1 MAIAT
6 PISISG
12 EIVARSLAMTT
23 TMSYSTEPDGGRF
36 AATAEPDRTRA
47 NTWHSVNAALDRAA
61 VLRIEASAR
70 TGGADLAERLADLER
85 EWDFDRVLEAEAALM
100 GLTAL
105 GLGVLLDRR
114 LLLAAGVVS
123 SMVTLHGTVGW
134 YPLLPL
140 FRRLGVRTRAEI
152 DRERYA
158 IKALRGDFSA
168 VGEGADDAAARA
180 TAAWK
185 AVCA

>member
-1 MAIAT
+1 
-6 PISISG
+6 
-12 EIVARSLAMTT
+12 
-23 TMSYSTEPDGGRF
+23 MSYSVEPGGGRF
-36 AATAEPDRTRA
+36 ASLAEPDRTRA

-61 VLRIEASAR
+61 VLRIEAAAR
-70 TGGADLAERLADLER
+70 DGAADMRERLAELER
-85 EWDFDRVLEAEAALM
+85 EWDFDRVLEAEAAVM

-105 GLGVLLDRR
+105 GLGVFVDRR
-114 LLLAAGVVS
+114 LLVAAGVVS
-123 SMVTLHGTVGW
+123 SMVVLHGTAGW

-152 DRERYA
+152 DLERYA
-158 IKALRGDFSA
+158 VKSLRGDFSGVDA
-168 VGEGADDAAARA
+168 GVDDAAARA

>member
-1 MAIAT
+1 MA
-6 PISISG
+6 S
-12 EIVARSLAMTT
+12 TT
-23 TMSYSTEPDGGRF
+23 YSVEPSGGRF
-36 AATAEPDRTRA
+36 AGLAEPDRTRA

-70 TGGADLAERLADLER
+70 GGAADVPERLAELER

-105 GLGVLLDRR
+105 GLGVFMDRR
-114 LLLAAGVVS
+114 LLVAAGVVS
-123 SMVTLHGTVGW
+123 SMVTLHGTAGW

-158 IKALRGDFSA
+158 LKALRGDFSA
-168 VGEGADDAAARA
+168 VGTDVDDAAARA